1 MNATTGSSLLKLI
14 EIYDTDA
21 DDEVGGQD
29 LPYLVTASYDGD
41 YQAAVD
47 LIRGDKSLVAF
58 NVQPAVERCK
68 LPGHV
73 EFSTFESLDTIYRF
87 FGGPRPLSPDQ
98 ELSRRYWQSTYAR
111 TVGELRA
118 ALANFP
124 DDFPLIHT
132 GHDGQREA
140 MNRLGVHVTT
150 NDGNGLLPSIR
161 LTADTQ
167 DGRCGSMRLTSL
179 NGIRSHPDCG
189 RISGTLISTR
199 RLEIGKTR

>member
-1 MNATTGSSLLKLI
+1 MNATTSSSLLKLI

-87 FGGPRPLSPDQ
+87 FGGPRQLSPDQ

-118 ALANFP
+118 ALANLP

-132 GHDGQREA
+132 GHDGQGEA
-140 MNRLGVHVTT
+140 MNRLGVHVRTNEWEWTT
-150 NDGNGLLPSIR
+150 PEHPAYGRYSGWAMRINAVDLFEWNQIASGLWTNKR
-161 LTADTQ
+161 HAD
-167 DGRCGSMRLTSL
+167 
-179 NGIRSHPDCG
+179 I
-189 RISGTLISTR
+189 
-199 RLEIGKTR
+199 E

>member
-132 GHDGQREA
+132 GHAGQREA
-140 MNRLGVHVTT
+140 MTRLGVHVTT
-150 NDGNGLLPSIR
+150 NEWEWTTPQHPAYGRYSGWAMRINAVDLFEWNQIESGLWTNKR
-161 LTADTQ
+161 HADI
-167 DGRCGSMRLTSL
+167 D
-179 NGIRSHPDCG
+179 
-189 RISGTLISTR
+189 
-199 RLEIGKTR
+199 